1 MAANDPNWAE
11 ILTGVGT
18 VVGALGLL
26 SAIVAALFAAR
37 QVREAERSR
46 QAAMAAEFLRR
57 WNESALVETRHLLGG
72 YETPE
77 ALRDAMLGFIESNSV
92 QAYVLYRELDYFEQ
106 LGALAHIDAFDFE
119 LIRLLLGPR
128 LIARFEMWRP
138 TLDAMGADP
147 YPMFVELVDRM
158 RVVVGTNETAAP
170 ERVSSP

>member
-11 ILTGVGT
+11 ILTGIGT

-57 WNESALVETRHLLGG
+57 WNESALVETRHLIGE
-72 YETPE
+72 YPTPE
-77 ALRDAMLGFIESNSV
+77 ALSTAMTGFIESNSV

-106 LGALAHIDAFDFE
+106 LGALAHIEAFDFE
-119 LIRLLLGPR
+119 LIQLLLGSR
-128 LIARFEMWRP
+128 LIARHEMWKP
-138 TLDAMGADP
+138 TLDAMGRDV
-147 YPMFVELVDRM
+147 YPMFEELVGRM
-158 RVVVGTNETAAP
+158 RVALDERQPARSASGAA
-170 ERVSSP
+170 

>member
-11 ILTGVGT
+11 ILTGIGT
-18 VVGALGLL
+18 MVGALGLL

-46 QAAMAAEFLRR
+46 QAVMAAEFLRR
-57 WNESALVETRHLLGG
+57 WNESALVETRHLIGE

-77 ALRDAMLGFIESNSV
+77 ALRDAMVGFIESNSV

-128 LIARFEMWRP
+128 LIARFEMWKP
-138 TLDAMGADP
+138 TLDAIGGDP
-147 YPMFVELVDRM
+147 YPMFAELVARM
-158 RVVVGTNETAAP
+158 RMVLAAP
-170 ERVSSP
+170 